1 MVLPMD
7 LLETSVN
14 REVSIRLK
22 DGRILIGKLSGYDA
36 YLNIVLEDAKEER
49 EKDNEKIEKR
59 LGRVMVRGNNI
70 VSISLH

>member
-7 LLETSVN
+7 LLETSIN

-22 DGRILIGKLSGYDA
+22 DGRILMGRLSGYDA

-49 EKDNEKIEKR
+49 EKDNEKMEKR

>member
-7 LLETSVN
+7 LLETSIN
-14 REVSIRLK
+14 REVAIRLK

-36 YLNIVLEDAKEER
+36 YLNIVLEDAKEEI
-49 EKDNEKIEKR
+49 EKDNEKLEKR

>member
-7 LLETSVN
+7 LLETSIN
-14 REVSIRLK
+14 RDVSIRLK
-22 DGRILIGKLSGYDA
+22 DGRILMGKLTGYDA
-36 YLNIVLEDAKEER
+36 YLNVVLEDAKEEI

-70 VSISLH
+70 VSISIH

>member
-7 LLETSVN
+7 LLETSIN

-22 DGRILIGKLSGYDA
+22 DGRLLMGKLSGYDA

-49 EKDNEKIEKR
+49 EKDNEKMEKR

>member
-7 LLETSVN
+7 LLETSIN
-14 REVSIRLK
+14 REVSALLK
-22 DGRILIGKLSGYDA
+22 DGRILTGKLSGYDA
-36 YLNIVLEDAKEER
+36 YLNIVLEDAKEEI
-49 EKDNEKIEKR
+49 EKDNEKLEKR